1 MLNGIC
7 QTQEDKYHFYK
18 GSKIMKLIKAE
29 SRMGFT
35 RAGNWSI
42 RGDTRQGV

>member
-1 MLNGIC
+1 MLNGVC

-29 SRMGFT
+29 SRMGVYKGWELEYT
-35 RAGNWSI
+35 GRS
-42 RGDTRQGV
+42 